1 MSFFLFISSLFALAN
16 LNFADNINSFDL
28 KDKRILIRVDYNVP
42 IENGVVKDAYR
53 IQCSIPTIKECLESG
68 ASVVLMSHLGRP
80 NGKNNEEFSLISVGE
95 VLSDFLEIP
104 IKFSH
109 DCINEDS
116 INVTIGLHPG
126 EVHLLENLRFHSGEE
141 DNDVEFSTLLSKH
154 GQIYINDAFGT
165 SHRSHASNVG
175 VTDNFIHKGMGLLMK
190 REVQYL
196 QKKFK
201 NPKEPLTILLGG
213 AKISDKIDL
222 IEKFLIDANTILIG
236 GGMAFTFLKAKGL
249 NVGNS
254 IVDEKM
260 ISVANE
266 IIKKARRNR
275 VKLVFPVD
283 FIVSDSIDAPSNLET
298 VSFDSIPTNMMGL
311 DIGNET
317 IKLFSKILSQ
327 SCTILWNGPMGVFEK
342 KEFENGTK
350 EIAISLS
357 NLKDENITTI
367 VGGGDSASAVRKF
380 SNIEDITHVSTGG
393 GASLELLS
401 GRSLP
406 AIEALGKL

>member
-1 MSFFLFISSLFALAN
+1 MIRSL
-16 LNFADNINSFDL
+16 NSFDL
-28 KDKRILIRVDYNVP
+28 KDKRVLIRVDYNVP

-68 ASVVLMSHLGRP
+68 SSVVLMSHLGRP
-80 NGKNNEEFSLISVGE
+80 NGKINEEFSLISVGE

-283 FIVSDSIDAPSNLET
+283 FIVSDSIDEPSKIET

-327 SCTILWNGPMGVFEK
+327 SGTILWNGPMGVFEK

-367 VGGGDSASAVRKF
+367 VGGGDSASAVKKF

>member
-1 MSFFLFISSLFALAN
+1 MIRSL
-16 LNFADNINSFDL
+16 NSFDL

-80 NGKNNEEFSLISVGE
+80 NGKINEEFSLISVGE

-104 IKFSH
+104 IEFSH

-260 ISVANE
+260 ISIANE

-283 FIVSDSIDAPSNLET
+283 FIVSDSIDEPSKLET

-327 SCTILWNGPMGVFEK
+327 SGTILWNGPMGVFEK

-380 SNIEDITHVSTGG
+380 SNIEDITHFSTGG

>member
-1 MSFFLFISSLFALAN
+1 MIRSL
-16 LNFADNINSFDL
+16 NSFDL
-28 KDKRILIRVDYNVP
+28 KDKRVLIRVDYNVP

-80 NGKNNEEFSLISVGE
+80 NGKINEEFSLISVGE

-260 ISVANE
+260 ISIANE

-283 FIVSDSIDAPSNLET
+283 FIVSDSIDEPSKLEN
-298 VSFDSIPTNMMGL
+298 VSFDSIPINMMGL

-327 SCTILWNGPMGVFEK
+327 SGTILWNGPMGVFEK

>member
-1 MSFFLFISSLFALAN
+1 MIRSL
-16 LNFADNINSFDL
+16 NSFDL
-28 KDKRILIRVDYNVP
+28 KDKRVLIRVDYNVP

-80 NGKNNEEFSLISVGE
+80 NGKINEEFSLISVGE

-154 GQIYINDAFGT
+154 GQIYINDAFGA

-283 FIVSDSIDAPSNLET
+283 FIVSDSIDEPSKIET

-327 SCTILWNGPMGVFEK
+327 SGTILWNGPMGVFEK

-357 NLKDENITTI
+357 NLKDEHITTI

-380 SNIEDITHVSTGG
+380 SNIEDFTHVSTGG

>member
-1 MSFFLFISSLFALAN
+1 MIRSL
-16 LNFADNINSFDL
+16 NSFDL
-28 KDKRILIRVDYNVP
+28 KDKRVLIRVDYNVP

-80 NGKNNEEFSLISVGE
+80 NGKINEEFSLISVGE

-260 ISVANE
+260 VSVANE

-283 FIVSDSIDAPSNLET
+283 FIVSDSIDEPSKLET

-327 SCTILWNGPMGVFEK
+327 SGTILWNGPMGVFEK

-357 NLKDENITTI
+357 NLKDEHITTI

-380 SNIEDITHVSTGG
+380 SNIEDFTHVSTGG

>member
-1 MSFFLFISSLFALAN
+1 MIRSL
-16 LNFADNINSFDL
+16 NSFDL
-28 KDKRILIRVDYNVP
+28 KDKRVLIRVDYNVP

-68 ASVVLMSHLGRP
+68 SSVVLMSHLGRP
-80 NGKNNEEFSLISVGE
+80 NGKINEEFSLISVGE

-154 GQIYINDAFGT
+154 GQIYINDAFGA

-283 FIVSDSIDAPSNLET
+283 FIVSDSIDEPSKIET

-327 SCTILWNGPMGVFEK
+327 SGTILWNGPMGVFEK

-357 NLKDENITTI
+357 NLKDKNITTI

>member
-1 MSFFLFISSLFALAN
+1 MIRSL
-16 LNFADNINSFDL
+16 NSFDL

-80 NGKNNEEFSLISVGE
+80 NGKMNEEFSLISVGE

-126 EVHLLENLRFHSGEE
+126 EVHLLENLRFHSGEA
-141 DNDVEFSTLLSKH
+141 DNEVEH

-275 VKLVFPVD
+275 VKLVLPVD
-283 FIVSDSIDAPSNLET
+283 FIVSDSIDEPSKLET

-317 IKLFSKILSQ
+317 IKLYSKILSQ
-327 SCTILWNGPMGVFEK
+327 SGTILWNGPMGVFEK

>member
-1 MSFFLFISSLFALAN
+1 MIRSL
-16 LNFADNINSFDL
+16 NSFDL
-28 KDKRILIRVDYNVP
+28 KDKRVLIRVDYNVP

-53 IQCSIPTIKECLESG
+53 IQCSIPTIKECQESG
-68 ASVVLMSHLGRP
+68 SSVVLMSHLGRP
-80 NGKNNEEFSLISVGE
+80 NGKINEEFSLISVGE

-260 ISVANE
+260 ISIANE

-283 FIVSDSIDAPSNLET
+283 FIVSDSIDEPSKLET

-327 SCTILWNGPMGVFEK
+327 SGTILWNGPMGVFEK

-367 VGGGDSASAVRKF
+367 VGGGDSASAVKKF
-380 SNIEDITHVSTGG
+380 SNIEDIIEDVVIQF
-393 GASLELLS
+393 
-401 GRSLP
+401 GR
-406 AIEALGKL
+406 KRNF

>member
-1 MSFFLFISSLFALAN
+1 MIRSL
-16 LNFADNINSFDL
+16 NSFDL
-28 KDKRILIRVDYNVP
+28 KDKRVLIRVDYNVP

-80 NGKNNEEFSLISVGE
+80 NGKINEEFSLISVGE

-260 ISVANE
+260 ISIANE

-283 FIVSDSIDAPSNLET
+283 FIVSDSIDEPYKLET

-317 IKLFSKILSQ
+317 IKLYSKILSQ
-327 SCTILWNGPMGVFEK
+327 SGTILWNGPMGVFEK

-380 SNIEDITHVSTGG
+380 SNIEDFTHVSTGG

>member
-1 MSFFLFISSLFALAN
+1 MIRSL
-16 LNFADNINSFDL
+16 NSFDL
-28 KDKRILIRVDYNVP
+28 KDKRVLIRVDYNVP

-80 NGKNNEEFSLISVGE
+80 NGKINEEFSLISVGE

-201 NPKEPLTILLGG
+201 NPKEPLTILIGG

-260 ISVANE
+260 ISIANE

-283 FIVSDSIDAPSNLET
+283 FIVSDSIDEPSKIET

-327 SCTILWNGPMGVFEK
+327 SGTILWNGPMGVFEK

-357 NLKDENITTI
+357 NLKDEHITTI
-367 VGGGDSASAVRKF
+367 VGGGDSASAVKKF